1 MISRTERR
9 QRRRLFLVKVGVY
22 FAILAGV
29 VAQSAIRRFDAK
41 ALTID
46 LDFGVLSVTRIVVAL
61 IVATMVYWRLDGSS
75 GEMVGKSANVG
86 RVLTLGFT
94 SGYTLMGIAG
104 IGE

>member
-1 MISRTERR
+1 MTPYEKRR
-9 QRRRLFLVKVGVY
+9 DKRRRFVVKTGVY

-29 VAQSAIRRFDAK
+29 ISQSVVQRFDPK
-41 ALTID
+41 ALTVD
-46 LDFGVLSVTRIVVAL
+46 LSVGVLSATRFVVAL
-61 IVATMVYWRLDGSS
+61 VVATAIYWRLDGRG
-75 GEMVGKSANVG
+75 GELDGKMRNVG

>member
-1 MISRTERR
+1 MTPYA
-9 QRRRLFLVKVGVY
+9 QRRDKRKAFAVKTGVY
-22 FAILAGV
+22 IAILLGV
-29 VAQSAIRRFDAK
+29 LSQSVVQRFDAR

-46 LDFGVLSVTRIVVAL
+46 LEIGAWSVTRFVLALVVATA
-61 IVATMVYWRLDGSS
+61 IYWRLDGKG
-75 GEMVGKSANVG
+75 GELAGKVKNVG